1 MTVSIVIPHWNR
13 CTVLAELLQSIKR
26 QVLPA
31 GVGVEVVVVDN
42 GSTDGSAAMARQ
54 QGAKVLELGRNE
66 GVSRAFN
73 RGIRA
78 SAGEWVALVNN
89 DVELAPDWLAELLQ
103 ALADRQFW
111 FATGKILNF
120 SSRTRIDGA
129 GDAICRGGTTWRLGH
144 GREDGP
150 AFATGRRTYFP
161 AATATVFRREF
172 FERAGF
178 FEESLFAYLEDVD
191 LGLRAALADLSGVYV
206 PGAVAFHRGAETTG
220 PWSRSMVEWLT
231 CHQILLLAKFYPA
244 GMLVRNFW
252 PILMA
257 QVLWALLAVSRGRLL
272 ALARGLARGLRDFHR
287 LRRSTQALRRQ
298 PQRLAAV
305 LRSAE
310 AEIAGIQQ
318 ATGWDTYWKWYFRLS
333 GLPQESGS

>member
-13 CTVLAELLQSIKR
+13 CAVLAELVQSIKR

-31 GVGVEVVVVDN
+31 GVELEVVVVDN
-42 GSTDGSAAMARQ
+42 GSTDGSAVMARQ
-54 QGAKVLELGRNE
+54 QGANVLELGRNE

-89 DVELAPDWLAELLQ
+89 DIELAPDWLAELLQ
-103 ALADRQFW
+103 ALADPQVW
-111 FATGKILNF
+111 FATGKILNYR
-120 SSRTRIDGA
+120 SRTLIDGA
-129 GDAICRGGTTWRLGH
+129 GDAICRGGTSWRLGH
-144 GREDGP
+144 NREDGP
-150 AFATGRRTYFP
+150 AFATSRRTYFP

-191 LGLRAALADLSGVYV
+191 LGLRAALADLPGVYV
-206 PGAVAFHRGAETTG
+206 PEAVAYHRSGETAG
-220 PWSRSMVEWLT
+220 RWSRSMVEWLT

-244 GMLVRNFW
+244 GMLVRNFR
-252 PILMA
+252 PIVTA
-257 QVLWALLAVSRGRLL
+257 QVLWALMALSRGRLF
-272 ALARGLARGLRDFHR
+272 AWCRGLARGIRAFR
-287 LRRSTQALRRQ
+287 GLRRASRALRAQ
-298 PQRLAAV
+298 PQRLELV

-310 AEIAGIQQ
+310 SEIARIQQ